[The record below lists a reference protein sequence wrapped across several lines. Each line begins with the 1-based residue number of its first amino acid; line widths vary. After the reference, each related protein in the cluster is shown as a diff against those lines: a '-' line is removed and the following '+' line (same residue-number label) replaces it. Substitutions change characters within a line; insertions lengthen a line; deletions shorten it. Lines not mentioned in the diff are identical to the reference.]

1 MSWKQKIT
9 TVFADKSVSREIRGQ
24 TWQFYPVCLSTVQK
38 LQSTI
43 TALVDAGAVLF
54 ADHKD
59 ETGQSQEIIQSADGT
74 ITRTTVDAIQ
84 PKLAELRAAQRSEA
98 VRQATNAF
106 LSQNGHLA
114 IGMLVADSLRN
125 DFERPVKEADVQE
138 FLNSIDIASLFEFVL
153 GVLDA
158 NAKVFGPLGEQIR
171 AAITAKVR
179 AVAAQH
185 ASPAAPEAPEQT
197 PSAI

>member
-1 MSWKQKIT
+1 M
-9 TVFADKSVSREIRGQ
+9 
-24 TWQFYPVCLSTVQK
+24 
-38 LQSTI
+38 
-43 TALVDAGAVLF
+43 
-54 ADHKD
+54 
-59 ETGQSQEIIQSADGT
+59 
-74 ITRTTVDAIQ
+74 
-84 PKLAELRAAQRSEA
+84 
-98 VRQATNAF
+98 NAF
-106 LSQNGHLA
+106 LLQNGHLA

-197 PSAI
+197 PSAS